1 MSDIEGVSHNGVRR
15 IYRVLCHLAHC
26 DGEVASQERGYL
38 DDYRRRFEIAD
49 VEGTALEAEGAAGQ
63 SLGVGRRPEERQL
76 MIDSMID
83 ITMIDGVLSTAEQE
97 RLAKFAITFGLD
109 KETLAK
115 RIVERIKS
123 TGRKLKGS

>member
-38 DDYRRRFEIAD
+38 DDFRRRFQIVDA
-49 VEGTALEAEGAAGQ
+49 EGTVLEAEGAAGQ

-76 MIDSMID
+76 MIDTMID
-83 ITMIDGVLSTAEQE
+83 VTMIDGVLSTEEQE
-97 RLAKFAITFGLD
+97 RLAKFAVTFGLD

-115 RIVERIKS
+115 KIVARIQGS
-123 TGRKLKGS
+123 GRKLRGN